1 LYIRR
6 YAYIDFRG
14 PFKRHR
20 NWGLGTDAA
29 LTVINVRA
37 GKEIRVIS

>member
-1 LYIRR
+1 MRI
-6 YAYIDFRG
+6 YAYIAFIG
-14 PFKRHR
+14 PFKRDR

-29 LTVINVRA
+29 LTFIKARG